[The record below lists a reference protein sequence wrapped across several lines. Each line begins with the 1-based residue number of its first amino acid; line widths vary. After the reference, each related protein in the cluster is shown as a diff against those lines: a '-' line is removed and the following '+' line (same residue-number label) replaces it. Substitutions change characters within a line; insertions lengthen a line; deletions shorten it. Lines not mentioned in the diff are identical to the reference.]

1 MAVRL
6 RELIRAVRACKT
18 AAEERDVIAKESAA
32 LREAFREQDPR
43 YRHRNIA
50 KLMYIHM
57 LGYPTHFGQMETLK
71 LIAANGFP
79 EKRIGYLGL
88 MLLLDERQE
97 VLMLVTNSVKM
108 DLNNHKN
115 QFIVGLALAALGNIC
130 SAEMARDLSPDIERL
145 LESSNPYIRKKAA
158 LCTIRVLKKNP
169 ELIEEFQDKAADL
182 LHDKNQ
188 GVALSGVTL
197 MLQLCLMQPQVIER
211 YRQHVP
217 KLCTMLRSLLQGGFS
232 PEHDVGG
239 ITNPF
244 LQVKILQL
252 LRVLGRGNADASDA
266 MTDILAQVA
275 ANVEGNR
282 NAGNAI
288 LYEAV
293 STIMAIETIGGLRV
307 MAVNILG
314 RFLANRDNNIRY
326 VALNTLAK
334 VVAVDNQAVQR
345 HRATIVDCVKD
356 ADVSIRRRALELVYS
371 LVNEGNIRNLTR
383 ELLDY
388 LAVCD
393 GEFKPDLT
401 AKIATL
407 IQRYAP
413 DKRWHIDSLLQVMVQ
428 AGAHVREEV
437 VNSLIVLITNAEDL
451 HGYAVRRMYA
461 ALQQNLGTADTSLLT
476 AAAWCIGEFG
486 EMLPTGRGGALLE
499 GEPPVTVSEADVVLL
514 LESVL
519 RRTKLPAAV
528 KEVVLTAAMKLT
540 ARLPTQV
547 ARLAALVERNKSSVL
562 LEVQNRSCEYSRMLG
577 AHSDIA
583 PQLLERMP
591 ALDEQEYYRTTGVG
605 PVATP
610 SGSAGGADAAAAAAA
625 APAAAAV
632 PAGDDLVDLLGG
644 LDAAT
649 AAVGRASQSGA
660 GGGGLDMLGITAA
673 VGGGSSGV
681 AAAGALD
688 DLLSSGLLGPS
699 PAAAPAAAGDIL
711 GMLGDVGPAPA
722 PAAQAV
728 VSTDLIWCSGWLCD
742 TGTCHRAQSFV
753 SWKLWLRL

>member
-1 MAVRL
+1 
-6 RELIRAVRACKT
+6 
-18 AAEERDVIAKESAA
+18 
-32 LREAFREQDPR
+32 
-43 YRHRNIA
+43 
-50 KLMYIHM
+50 
-57 LGYPTHFGQMETLK
+57 
-71 LIAANGFP
+71 
-79 EKRIGYLGL
+79 
-88 MLLLDERQE
+88 
-97 VLMLVTNSVKM
+97 
-108 DLNNHKN
+108 
-115 QFIVGLALAALGNIC
+115 
-130 SAEMARDLSPDIERL
+130 
-145 LESSNPYIRKKAA
+145 
-158 LCTIRVLKKNP
+158 
-169 ELIEEFQDKAADL
+169 
-182 LHDKNQ
+182 
-188 GVALSGVTL
+188 
-197 MLQLCLMQPQVIER
+197 
-211 YRQHVP
+211 
-217 KLCTMLRSLLQGGFS
+217 
-232 PEHDVGG
+232 
-239 ITNPF
+239 
-244 LQVKILQL
+244 
-252 LRVLGRGNADASDA
+252 
-266 MTDILAQVA
+266 
-275 ANVEGNR
+275 
-282 NAGNAI
+282 
-288 LYEAV
+288 
-293 STIMAIETIGGLRV
+293 
-307 MAVNILG
+307 
-314 RFLANRDNNIRY
+314 
-326 VALNTLAK
+326 
-334 VVAVDNQAVQR
+334 
-345 HRATIVDCVKD
+345 
-356 ADVSIRRRALELVYS
+356 
-371 LVNEGNIRNLTR
+371 
-383 ELLDY
+383 
-388 LAVCD
+388 
-393 GEFKPDLT
+393 
-401 AKIATL
+401 
-407 IQRYAP
+407 
-413 DKRWHIDSLLQVMVQ
+413 MVQ

-728 VSTDLIWCSGWLCD
+728 DPLANLLGSSPPKAAAAVARPATPAAATLSVLDQDGLSVRFACSKTPGQPGSTDILATYSNSGLD
-742 TGTCHRAQSFV
+742 TISDFNLQAAVPKYMQ
-753 SWKLWLRL
+753 LRLEPASGTALPALGAGSVTQALHITNTMHGQKPLVMRLRLNFSRDGQPVVQQVEVNNFPAGF